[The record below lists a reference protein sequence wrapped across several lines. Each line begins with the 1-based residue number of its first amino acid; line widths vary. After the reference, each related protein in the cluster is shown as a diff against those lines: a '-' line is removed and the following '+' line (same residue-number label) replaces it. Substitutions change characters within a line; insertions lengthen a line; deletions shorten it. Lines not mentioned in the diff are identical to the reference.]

1 MPDAR
6 DARIQPPDAPGT
18 GTTERTV
25 RGMIALAVLATLM
38 VCGCGLTVF
47 LVLTG
52 IIAEPETVI
61 EQLLR
66 AVLGG

>member
-1 MPDAR
+1 MPDSHDTR
-6 DARIQPPDAPGT
+6 TQPPDAPGT

-25 RGMIALAVLATLM
+25 RWMIALAVLGTLV
-38 VCGCGLTVF
+38 VCGCGLTVL

-66 AVLGG
+66 GLLGG